1 MHFASNKG
9 HMDVVKILQAH
20 GASIDVITEVINDD
34 GLYTATFIL
43 MPRMDGLL

>member
-1 MHFASNKG
+1 MHVASNDG
-9 HMDVVKILQAH
+9 HLDVVEILQAH

-34 GLYTATFIL
+34 GLSATFIL